1 LECKVSCIEIS
12 FVIPGLVKK
21 MILVT
26 RFNGSKFYINAELI
40 QTVEETPSTVITL
53 VDHTRLVV
61 ADSAAAIVEKVI
73 EYRQKISLPLQKS
86 GDLK

>member
-1 LECKVSCIEIS
+1 M
-12 FVIPGLVKK
+12 VKY

-61 ADSAAAIVEKVI
+61 ADSANAIIEKII
-73 EYRQKISLPLQKS
+73 EYRQKLYLPLQKS

>member
-1 LECKVSCIEIS
+1 
-12 FVIPGLVKK
+12 

-61 ADSAAAIVEKVI
+61 ADSAAVIVEKII
-73 EYRQKISLPLQKS
+73 EYRQKLYLPLQKKN
-86 GDLK
+86 DLN

>member
-1 LECKVSCIEIS
+1 
-12 FVIPGLVKK
+12 

>member
-1 LECKVSCIEIS
+1 
-12 FVIPGLVKK
+12 

-61 ADSAAAIVEKVI
+61 ADSATAIVEKII
-73 EYRQKISLPLQKS
+73 EYRQKLYLPLQKKD
-86 GDLK
+86 DLK